1 MAEKNNNTPEK
12 KNKFAETRENFVN
25 AVIESLEKGKIPWQK
40 TWDADCGNNLLYNPV
55 TGTRYKGVNNIMLIY
70 SSYAKGYED
79 NRWVTFNQ
87 AKENG
92 WSVRKGE
99 KGTPI
104 EIFKFYD
111 KSTKKDLD
119 MTMYNS
125 LSPAEKVEYFTKN
138 VYIVAKNYTVFN
150 AQQVE
155 GIPPVEKK
163 GVKNIDYNKIDK
175 IMENC
180 GVPITHKGS
189 SAFYSPST
197 DQIFLPERE
206 AFHSEN
212 DYYATALH
220 EIAHSTGHPSRLNR
234 DLSGKFGSKS
244 YATEELKA
252 EFASVFI
259 GQEKGLNYNFENNIA
274 YIQSWAEVI
283 KNNHEVLFSAIKE
296 ASKITEMVLGYEKGK
311 VLSKELTKGKDKGNE
326 VEI

>member
-1 MAEKNNNTPEK
+1 
-12 KNKFAETRENFVN
+12 
-25 AVIESLEKGKIPWQK
+25 
-40 TWDADCGNNLLYNPV
+40 
-55 TGTRYKGVNNIMLIY
+55 MLIY

-155 GIPPVEKK
+155 GIPPIEKK
-163 GVKNIDYNKIDK
+163 EVKDIDYNKIDK

-311 VLSKELTKGKDKGNE
+311 VLSKELTKGKDKGTE

>member
-1 MAEKNNNTPEK
+1 MAEKNKTTEK
-12 KNKFAETRENFVN
+12 KNKFSETRENFVN

-40 TWDADCGNNLLYNPV
+40 TWDTDYGNNFLYNPV
-55 TGTRYKGVNNIMLIY
+55 TGTKYKGVNNVMLLF
-70 SSYAKGYED
+70 SSYTQGYED

-87 AKENG
+87 ARENG
-92 WSVRKGE
+92 WSVKKGE

-119 MTMYNS
+119 MKMYNS
-125 LSPAEKVEYFTKN
+125 LTPAEQVEYFTKN
-138 VYIVAKNYTVFN
+138 VYVVAKNYTVFN
-150 AQQVE
+150 AKQIE
-155 GIPPVEKK
+155 GIPPLEKK
-163 GVKNIDYNKIDK
+163 EAKNIDYNKINK

-180 GVPITHKGS
+180 GVPIIHRGN
-189 SAFYSPST
+189 SAFYSPNT

-234 DLSGKFGSKS
+234 DLSGRFGSKD

-274 YIQSWAEVI
+274 YIQSWAKVI
-283 KNNHEVLFSAIKE
+283 KNNHEVLFSAIKD

-311 VLSKELTKGKDKGNE
+311 SLSKEIGKSKDKDNE
-326 VEI
+326 IEI